1 MISESEILWDEPEN
15 PKIVLFGV
23 NSNEVSLNWK
33 NCRVD
38 AGEIIIS
45 YSFKRESVD
54 GGAET
59 LIASR
64 GASEGGYT
72 MEDPFK
78 DRKKYNARL
87 DQELIIRN
95 VQRNEAYVYILQIS
109 DQRASGGFPK
119 ESFRVTVKVKG

>member
-1 MISESEILWDEPEN
+1 MISESEILCDEPQN
-15 PKIVLFGV
+15 PKIVVFGV
-23 NSNEVSLNWK
+23 NSDVVSLNWK
-33 NCRVD
+33 NCRPGV
-38 AGEIIIS
+38 GETIFS
-45 YSFKRESVD
+45 YTFKRERPGSA
-54 GGAET
+54 AEV
-59 LIASR
+59 IASR
-64 GASEGGYT
+64 LASEGGFT